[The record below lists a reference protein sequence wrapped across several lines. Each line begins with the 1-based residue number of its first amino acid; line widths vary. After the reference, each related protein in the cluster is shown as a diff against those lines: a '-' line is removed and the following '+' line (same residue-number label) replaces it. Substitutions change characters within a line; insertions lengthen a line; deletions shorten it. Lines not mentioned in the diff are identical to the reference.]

1 MASINDITGDMM
13 VSKAP
18 TADYR
23 NNYESI
29 FGQKAPPSYEYNNN
43 GEWIDCEYAGKGLD
57 GKVKINYTDST
68 GTKIELLVEFTEV
81 RKKK

>member
-1 MASINDITGDMM
+1 MASINEITGDMM

-18 TADYR
+18 TDIYR
-23 NNYESI
+23 SNYDSI
-29 FGQKAPPSYEYNNN
+29 FGAKAAPSYEFCNG
-43 GEWIDCEYAGKGLD
+43 GEWVDCEYAGKGLD